1 MTPLEIAFKMEV
13 KNFLEQEGIEFP
25 DALIGIIVD
34 KLINDC
40 DYMWDTINSCIKDT
54 IKEEFSNYL

>member
-1 MTPLEIAFKMEV
+1 MEV

-25 DALIGIIVD
+25 EDLIGIIVD
-34 KLINDC
+34 RLINDC
-40 DYMWDTINSCIKDT
+40 DEMWDTINSCIKDT

>member
-25 DALIGIIVD
+25 EDLVEMIVD
-34 KLINDC
+34 RLINDC
-40 DYMWDTINSCIKDT
+40 DQMWDTINSYIREVIKD
-54 IKEEFSNYL
+54 EFNKYV